1 MPLRYPLIDEVPWR
15 TEGIH
20 KMTKSEF
27 LTWSIRAAEYRDSAI
42 ARKVKI
48 EEYEKKIKEQA
59 NWNFVIFSESQ
70 GGFL

>member
-1 MPLRYPLIDEVPWR
+1 
-15 TEGIH
+15 
-20 KMTKSEF
+20 MTKSEF